1 MNDLR
6 NPFGRTDKLTVPVP
20 VRSNYDSPLYVLNN
34 FISNLL
40 VNLPPISGKE
50 RKTTKLQRFS
60 LSNYKDR
67 ITEIFSYFHVFLQFS
82 RHLGALVHT
91 SVVLNEFK
99 AFCRR
104 PLQV

>member
-50 RKTTKLQRFS
+50 RRKNYKASTLLTIELQRP
-60 LSNYKDR
+60 
-67 ITEIFSYFHVFLQFS
+67 TH
-82 RHLGALVHT
+82 
-91 SVVLNEFK
+91 
-99 AFCRR
+99 
-104 PLQV
+104 